1 MRARAAAAAAL
12 ASFGILAI
20 GWQAGAQSIE
30 ASKVTGVTNSATNGN
45 AGTASSG
52 SSTSTGSSGTN
63 GSAAGTSAAG
73 TTGSGTTGSGTTGS
87 SGTSGSSTSNSGSTS
102 SGSQAS
108 TSSGLKNGTFTGT
121 AEETRYGI
129 VQVQVV
135 VSGGKITDVQTPQ
148 LTGDDMRSDMINSEA
163 APILR
168 SEVLQAQSANV
179 DTVSGATYTSE
190 GYVASLQAAL
200 SAAHA

>member
-52 SSTSTGSSGTN
+52 STTSSGSSASN
-63 GSAAGTSAAG
+63 TSAAG
-73 TTGSGTTGSGTTGS
+73 ASSSGTGGSGTTGSG
-87 SGTSGSSTSNSGSTS
+87 GTSGSSTSSSGSTS

-108 TSSGLKNGTFTGT
+108 TSSGLKNGSFTGT

-200 SAAHA
+200 NAAHA

>member
-63 GSAAGTSAAG
+63 GAAAG

-87 SGTSGSSTSNSGSTS
+87 SGTSGSSTSNSGSAS
-102 SGSQAS
+102 SGGQAS
-108 TSSGLKNGTFTGT
+108 TSSALKNGTFTGT

-200 SAAHA
+200 NAAHA

>member
-12 ASFGILAI
+12 ASFGILAL

-30 ASKVTGVTNSATNGN
+30 ASKVVGVTNSATGT
-45 AGTASSG
+45 AGSASSG
-52 SSTSTGSSGTN
+52 SAGSPGSGSSASSGGTTAAGGTTGAGGTSTGS
-63 GSAAGTSAAG
+63 
-73 TTGSGTTGSGTTGS
+73 TGST
-87 SGTSGSSTSNSGSTS
+87 GSSTSGSGSTS
-102 SGSQAS
+102 SGSQSSA
-108 TSSGLKNGTFTGT
+108 SSGLKNGTFTGAT
-121 AEETRYGI
+121 EQTRYGLI
-129 VQVQVV
+129 QVQIV

-190 GYVASLQAAL
+190 GYLASLQAAL
-200 SAAHA
+200 NSAHA